1 MGRDAAALELRQW
14 ETRHSQGFSAVV
26 CSLPRR
32 ERLTHPLPAAPAA
45 TPRRGAVESDPS
57 RGTTQLLGLA
67 HDGKEAQGT
76 EQQNSREGTSP
87 AAGKNRS
94 NTPKSLSSIL
104 PTHGTTSPLRFQP
117 GKKGAGKEKRKEGSR
132 SSSQGTG
139 TLQGTALDPAA
150 PGTPCLH
157 TASESYFHI
166 HSSSLFWKSQKITEL
181 AALSTCA
188 SAAAQAPDG
197 LEDAQRISTSWGHCP
212 GLTSHRARVP
222 PRQPWPWATRPSRE
236 AKSRGDAGGDRD
248 GTSQRF
254 TAPSPRCPRMVP
266 SKERCWSVPGGA
278 GDAGNVPKETGHR
291 RRTGTSLGLH
301 GSTGRSRCRHR
312 VGTARPPP
320 QQFAARARAG
330 AGRDSGS

>member
-1 MGRDAAALELRQW
+1 MTHLQVNSSSPGFPHSPYPRLGSVGRDAAALELRQW
-14 ETRHSQGFSAVV
+14 ETSHSQGFSAVV

-76 EQQNSREGTSP
+76 EQQNSREGISP

-150 PGTPCLH
+150 PGTP
-157 TASESYFHI
+157 ASTQ
-166 HSSSLFWKSQKITEL
+166 L
-181 AALSTCA
+181 
-188 SAAAQAPDG
+188 
-197 LEDAQRISTSWGHCP
+197 
-212 GLTSHRARVP
+212 V
-222 PRQPWPWATRPSRE
+222 SR
-236 AKSRGDAGGDRD
+236 
-248 GTSQRF
+248 TFIF
-254 TAPSPRCPRMVP
+254 TLPAFS
-266 SKERCWSVPGGA
+266 
-278 GDAGNVPKETGHR
+278 GNPKK
-291 RRTGTSLGLH
+291 
-301 GSTGRSRCRHR
+301 
-312 VGTARPPP
+312 
-320 QQFAARARAG
+320 
-330 AGRDSGS
+330 